1 MRILVTG
8 GAGFIG
14 SIVAAQLLEAGH
26 EVVVYD
32 DLSKGSRD
40 AVPRS
45 AEFAVGDVGD
55 RAALDGLFQK
65 HRFNAVMHFAAFI
78 EAGES
83 MELPERYFRNNT
95 ANTLVLLETMLAH
108 RVTRLIFSSTA
119 ALYGNPGRVPIVET
133 DPLCPT
139 NPYGESKLLV
149 ERMLEWFH
157 RIHGLSYASLRY
169 FNAAGATAERGEM
182 HQPET
187 HLIPIVL
194 QVASGAREQ
203 VAIFGTDYETHDGTC
218 VRDYIHVTDLAR
230 AHALALAALG
240 KEKMPRQLIYN
251 LGSGRGFSV
260 REVIDVAR
268 KVTGHAIPALETERR
283 PGDPAILIA
292 SSEKIHQEIGW
303 TPEFSE
309 LDTMVRSAWK
319 WFQRHPAECGIRQS

>member
-14 SIVAAQLLEAGH
+14 SIVAAQLLQAGH

-32 DLSKGSRD
+32 DLSKGSRESI
-40 AVPRS
+40 PPS
-45 AEFAVGDVGD
+45 AKLVVGNVGD
-55 RAALDGLFQK
+55 RAALNAVFQSHK
-65 HRFNAVMHFAAFI
+65 FDAVMHFAAFI

-108 RVTRLIFSSTA
+108 RVQRLTFSSTA
-119 ALYGNPGRVPIVET
+119 ALYGNPARTPIVET
-133 DPLCPT
+133 DPLSPT

-149 ERMLEWFH
+149 ERMLDWFH

-182 HQPET
+182 HRPET

-203 VAIFGTDYETHDGTC
+203 IAIFGTDYETPDGTC
-218 VRDYIHVTDLAR
+218 VRDYIHVSDLAR
-230 AHALALAALG
+230 AHVLAVAALAQD
-240 KEKMPRQLIYN
+240 KMPRQLIYN
-251 LGSGRGFSV
+251 LGNGRGFSV
-260 REVIDVAR
+260 REVIHVAR
-268 KVTGHAIPALETERR
+268 QVTGHAIPALETERR

-292 SSEKIHQEIGW
+292 SSEKIYRELGW
-303 TPEFSE
+303 TPK
-309 LDTMVRSAWK
+309 LPDLKTMVGSAWE
-319 WFQRHPAECGIRQS
+319 WYERHPAGCGTKVA

>member
-14 SIVAAQLLEAGH
+14 SVVATQLLDAGH

-40 AVPRS
+40 SVPS
-45 AEFAVGDVGD
+45 NATLVVGNVGD
-55 RAALDGLFQK
+55 RAAL
-65 HRFNAVMHFAAFI
+65 NAIFASHKFDAVLHFAAFI

-108 RVTRLIFSSTA
+108 RVGRVIFSSTA
-119 ALYGNPGRVPIVET
+119 ALYGNPARTPILET
-133 DPLCPT
+133 DPLCPS

-157 RIHGLSYASLRY
+157 RIHGLSYVSLRY

-187 HLIPIVL
+187 HLIPLVL
-194 QVASGAREQ
+194 QVASGAREHI
-203 VAIFGTDYETHDGTC
+203 AIFGTDYETPDGTC
-218 VRDYIHVTDLAR
+218 VRDYIHVSDLAR
-230 AHALALAALG
+230 AHVLAAAALADD
-240 KEKMPRQLIYN
+240 KMPRQLIYN
-251 LGSGRGFSV
+251 LGNGKGFSV
-260 REVIDVAR
+260 REVIHVAR
-268 KVTGHAIPALETERR
+268 QVTGHAIPTIETERR
-283 PGDPAILIA
+283 PGDSAILIA
-292 SSEKIHQEIGW
+292 SSGKIRNELGW
-303 TPEFSE
+303 TPEFPSLE
-309 LDTMVRSAWK
+309 AMVESAWN
-319 WFQRHPAECGIRQS
+319 WYQRHPAGCRTKTP